1 LADGHLRQKGGDD
14 RGQYG
19 FFQSVFLSNYAE
31 LLRCGFDRG
40 RLACQNQA
48 VSVSRQVR
56 GALAVA
62 IPLSTTSVVKNTA
75 ALARGR
81 GGLVAPCIVPQ
92 SVATRGLLA
101 QNERLIPGAR
111 VVDRAS
117 CLLLK
122 LAGASA
128 SAFLSRVLRWQGFKI
143 ATGSAHV

>member
-1 LADGHLRQKGGDD
+1 MFTFSPSLEQFGADGYKITSYFQQVAIAPLRG
-14 RGQYG
+14 
-19 FFQSVFLSNYAE
+19 
-31 LLRCGFDRG
+31 LRI
-40 RLACQNQA
+40 L
-48 VSVSRQVR
+48 SRQVR

-101 QNERLIPGAR
+101 QNEHLIPCAR
-111 VVDRAS
+111 VVERAS